1 MKIKICIIL
10 FTLLSFLTS
19 CEPYTYPNVKITKG
33 YYDSVKVIGFNGYE
47 PSSYEMIEEDGKVTV
62 TIVFENMKG

>member
-1 MKIKICIIL
+1 M
-10 FTLLSFLTS
+10 SFLTS
-19 CEPYTYPNVKITKG
+19 CEPYTYPNVKITEG
-33 YYDSVKVIGFNGYE
+33 YYDSVEAMGFNGYK